1 MRHGRTSF
9 LNMTWFWSWKPSVLS
24 KQQKRGGARERELN
38 YDGGGFCSSSSNYY
52 YVRRKRKG
60 ERERVG
66 VAPLTLFHQGLG
78 RPVVVVQH
86 AAWEHVIRFVPLVV
100 QWDPFFGIHFL
111 KGSGSTAT
119 LSSCNLIMTTHL
131 TSWSSKMSFHRG
143 NKKSST
149 NSRSNSPLGNNSPSL
164 SHAQSSTRHHHHPNA
179 GVRSQSQATTAPN
192 ATNPTTSSTL
202 SLTEKD
208 FVEKGK

>member
-1 MRHGRTSF
+1 
-9 LNMTWFWSWKPSVLS
+9 
-24 KQQKRGGARERELN
+24 
-38 YDGGGFCSSSSNYY
+38 
-52 YVRRKRKG
+52 
-60 ERERVG
+60 
-66 VAPLTLFHQGLG
+66 
-78 RPVVVVQH
+78 
-86 AAWEHVIRFVPLVV
+86 
-100 QWDPFFGIHFL
+100 
-111 KGSGSTAT
+111 
-119 LSSCNLIMTTHL
+119 
-131 TSWSSKMSFHRG
+131 MSFHRG

-208 FVEKGK
+208 FVEKGKLKALEFAIQLHFTEF

>member
-1 MRHGRTSF
+1 MRRGRTSF

-24 KQQKRGGARERELN
+24 KQQKRGEEREKESWTTTVAAFVVVVATTTTS
-38 YDGGGFCSSSSNYY
+38 GE
-52 YVRRKRKG
+52 REK

-164 SHAQSSTRHHHHPNA
+164 SHAQSSTRHHHHHPNA
-179 GVRSQSQATTAPN
+179 GVRSQSQVAPN